1 VRGILFLSFDFVF
14 ATVGFSLNNG
24 SKGLI
29 LPLGLY
35 IGCAVG
41 EVRATVFWSMAG
53 AWGWPVDVA
62 WISDMSD
69 LGASDGLGFF
79 ASADLAADGPAFL
92 ASTVLSGACLPEAG
106 GSGLGA
112 G

>member
-1 VRGILFLSFDFVF
+1 
-14 ATVGFSLNNG
+14 
-24 SKGLI
+24 
-29 LPLGLY
+29 
-35 IGCAVG
+35 
-41 EVRATVFWSMAG
+41 
-53 AWGWPVDVA
+53 
-62 WISDMSD
+62 MSD